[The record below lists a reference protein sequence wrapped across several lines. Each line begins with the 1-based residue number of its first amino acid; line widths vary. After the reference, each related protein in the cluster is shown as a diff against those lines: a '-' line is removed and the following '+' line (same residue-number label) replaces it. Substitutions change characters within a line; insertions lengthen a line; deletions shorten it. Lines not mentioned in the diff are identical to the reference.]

1 MLKSHKNMLGSR
13 YFNITTIYVPLAFIL
28 IGTIVRFV
36 FGKVD
41 PNILLSVQ
49 AWLMIYEI
57 STEYFGYGPI
67 YRKNNFG
74 MEYLKTSVSGM
85 SFVKKSMLTDSFI
98 RIVRS
103 FAYTFLPALF
113 VPKSMGDPK
122 VLLIYALVLA
132 NVSVW
137 SVTSTRFVSMY
148 GFLLLVAFPE
158 LFIGM
163 MLDAACMLAPSAAVA
178 LIIITVLLLP
188 AGILFTQKFADK
200 KIKASYS
207 DLR

>member
-74 MEYLKTSVSGM
+74 MEYLKTSVRGM

-98 RIVRS
+98 RIMRS

-163 MLDAACMLAPSAAVA
+163 ILDAVCMLAPSAAVA

>member
-1 MLKSHKNMLGSR
+1 MLKSHKQMLGSR
-13 YFNITTIYVPLAFIL
+13 YFNITTIIIPLAFIL
-28 IGTIVRFV
+28 IGTLVRFI
-36 FGKVD
+36 FGNVD
-41 PNILLSVQ
+41 ANFFLSVQ

-85 SFVKKSMLTDSFI
+85 DFVKKSMLTDSFI
-98 RIVRS
+98 RIIRT
-103 FAYTFLPALF
+103 FAYTFVPALI
-113 VPKSMGDPK
+113 VMKSMGDPK
-122 VLLIYALVLA
+122 TLLIYALVLA

-148 GFLLLVAFPE
+148 GFLLLVAMPE
-158 LFIGM
+158 LLIGII
-163 MLDAACMLAPSAAVA
+163 LDAVGMLAPSAAYP
-178 LIIITVLLLP
+178 LIAITVLLL
-188 AGILFTQKFADK
+188 AGGVVFTQKFAEK
-200 KIKASYS
+200 KIRASYF

>member
-13 YFNITTIYVPLAFIL
+13 YFNITPIYVPLAFIL
-28 IGTIVRFV
+28 SGTIVRFV
-36 FGKVD
+36 FGRVD

-74 MEYLKTSVSGM
+74 MEYLKTSVNGM

-148 GFLLLVAFPE
+148 AFLLLVAFPE

-163 MLDAACMLAPSAAVA
+163 ILDAMCMLAPSAAVA

>member
-1 MLKSHKNMLGSR
+1 MLGSR
-13 YFNITTIYVPLAFIL
+13 YFNITTIYIPLAFIL
-28 IGTIVRFV
+28 IGTVVRFI
-36 FGKVD
+36 FGNVD
-41 PNILLSVQ
+41 ANFFLSVQ

-103 FAYTFLPALF
+103 FAYTFVPALI
-113 VPKSMGDPK
+113 VTKSMGDPK
-122 VLLIYALVLA
+122 TLLIYALVLA

-137 SVTSTRFVSMY
+137 SVTPTRFVSMY

-163 MLDAACMLAPSAAVA
+163 ILDAACMLAPSAAVA

>member
-1 MLKSHKNMLGSR
+1 MLRSHKKMLGSR
-13 YFNITTIYVPLAFIL
+13 YFNITTIIIPLAFIL
-28 IGTIVRFV
+28 IGTAVRFI
-36 FGKVD
+36 FGNVEEHFF
-41 PNILLSVQ
+41 LSVQ
-49 AWLMIYEI
+49 AWLMIVEI

-74 MEYLKTSVSGM
+74 MEYLKTSVNGM
-85 SFVKKSMLTDSFI
+85 DFVKKSMLTDSFI
-98 RIVRS
+98 RIVRT

-113 VPKSMGDPK
+113 VPGSMGDPK
-122 VLLIYALVLA
+122 TLLLYALVLA

-148 GFLLLVAFPE
+148 GFLLLVAMPE
-158 LFIGM
+158 LLIGII
-163 MLDAACMLAPSAAVA
+163 LDAVGMLTPSAAYP
-178 LIIITVLLLP
+178 LIAITVLLL
-188 AGILFTQKFADK
+188 AGGVVFTQKFAEK

>member
-1 MLKSHKNMLGSR
+1 MLKSHKQMLGSR
-13 YFNITTIYVPLAFIL
+13 YFNITTIIIPLAFIL
-28 IGTIVRFV
+28 IGTLVRFI
-36 FGKVD
+36 FGNVD
-41 PNILLSVQ
+41 ANFFLSVQ

-57 STEYFGYGPI
+57 STEYFGFGPI

-74 MEYLKTSVSGM
+74 MEYLKTSVNGM
-85 SFVKKSMLTDSFI
+85 DFVKKSMLTDSFI

-163 MLDAACMLAPSAAVA
+163 ILDAACMLAPSAAVA

>member
-163 MLDAACMLAPSAAVA
+163 ILDAVCMLAPSAAVA

>member
-163 MLDAACMLAPSAAVA
+163 ILDAACMLAPSAAVA

>member
-41 PNILLSVQ
+41 SNILLSVQ

-98 RIVRS
+98 RIMRS

-163 MLDAACMLAPSAAVA
+163 ILDAVCMLAPSAAVA

>member
-41 PNILLSVQ
+41 TNILLSVQ

-163 MLDAACMLAPSAAVA
+163 ILDAACMLAPSAAVA

>member
-98 RIVRS
+98 RIMRS

-163 MLDAACMLAPSAAVA
+163 ILDAVCMLAPSAAVA